1 MIRILLGVSAVALAA
16 LTWLIYFNPFQIAP
30 TTFSA
35 HLPLFNA
42 VLNSVS
48 ALCLVGGLVAIIKK
62 KPTVHQKFMIGT
74 FICSAL
80 FLVSYIVYHAIQG
93 DTAFLGTGIVRPIY
107 FFILIT
113 HIVLSFVALPIILIT
128 FYFALTQ
135 RFGAHKKLAR
145 WTWPLWMYVSV
156 TGVLIYVFL
165 KIFN

>member
-1 MIRILLGVSAVALAA
+1 MIRLLLSVSVVALAA

-30 TTFSA
+30 TAFSA
-35 HLPLFNA
+35 HLPLVNA

-62 KPTVHQKFMIGT
+62 KTQTHKRFMIGA
-74 FICSAL
+74 FICSTL
-80 FLVSYIVYHAIQG
+80 FLVSYIIYHAIQG

-135 RFGAHKKLAR
+135 RFDSHKKMAR

-165 KIFN
+165 KAFD